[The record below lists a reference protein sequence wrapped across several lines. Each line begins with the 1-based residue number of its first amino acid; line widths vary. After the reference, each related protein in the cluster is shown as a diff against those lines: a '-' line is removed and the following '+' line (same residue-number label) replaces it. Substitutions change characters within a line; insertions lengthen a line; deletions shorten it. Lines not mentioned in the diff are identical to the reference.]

1 MLGLGLRF
9 GDALNLSVQAI
20 DSNNMIVRV
29 IGKGNKERILPL
41 PPTLLRALRAY
52 WSSHGHPH
60 LLFPFGPRPLKRL
73 PRGKVAKA
81 TKVANDG
88 EMGILGS
95 SPS

>member
-1 MLGLGLRF
+1 MGPPSAAVFR
-9 GDALNLSVQAI
+9 
-20 DSNNMIVRV
+20 VR
-29 IGKGNKERILPL
+29 
-41 PPTLLRALRAY
+41 
-52 WSSHGHPH
+52 S
-60 LLFPFGPRPLKRL
+60 FGPGPLKRL